1 MWYTSYTEGVFFFS
15 SSLSKGKHQ
24 YPRVG
29 AACDGFQR
37 PVSDCVGDGVDDI
50 IKYSY
55 FLLQLSES
63 MS

>member
-1 MWYTSYTEGVFFFS
+1 MWYTSYTLFFS
-15 SSLSKGKHQ
+15 SFFPPSKGKHQ
-24 YPRVG
+24 YPRAG
-29 AACDGFQR
+29 AACDGLQR
-37 PVSDCVGDGVDDI
+37 PWSDCVGDGVDDI

>member
-1 MWYTSYTEGVFFFS
+1 MWYTSYTEGFFLLLPPCQRENINILEHS
-15 SSLSKGKHQ
+15 AG
-24 YPRVG
+24 
-29 AACDGFQR
+29 CDGFQR

-63 MS
+63 RS

>member
-1 MWYTSYTEGVFFFS
+1 MWYTSYTLPPPPPTS
-15 SSLSKGKHQ
+15 
-24 YPRVG
+24 PRQRENINIPEP
-29 AACDGFQR
+29 AACDGLQR
-37 PVSDCVGDGVDDI
+37 PLSDCAGDGVDDI

>member
-1 MWYTSYTEGVFFFS
+1 MWYTSYTEGFFLLLPPCQRENINILEHS
-15 SSLSKGKHQ
+15 AG
-24 YPRVG
+24 
-29 AACDGFQR
+29 CDGFQR
-37 PVSDCVGDGVDDI
+37 PVSDWVDDI